1 MASVTIAERFAA
13 VERRIASACEQAGR
27 EPADVRLLPVSKTR
41 PASDL
46 AEAARLG
53 YRRFGENKVQE
64 VVAKQAEL
72 GDAVEF
78 AVIGPLQSNKVK
90 QVAELAVEFQALST
104 LKVAESLDRRLQAL
118 GRGLDVCVQ
127 VNSSGED
134 TKSGLAPGDVVEFAK
149 RLSDYHSLHITGLM
163 TLAHPDP
170 DRARA
175 CFATMVDVQR
185 RLRDATAAGS
195 EWNELSMGMSGD
207 FTDAIAAG
215 ATCVRIGTALF
226 GPRA

>member
-1 MASVTIAERFAA
+1 MGIAERFEAIE
-13 VERRIASACEQAGR
+13 ERIRDACARVGR
-27 EPADVRLLPVSKTR
+27 DPAEVRLLPVSKTR
-41 PASDL
+41 PASEL

-64 VVAKQAEL
+64 VVAKAAEL
-72 GDAVEF
+72 DGAGIEF
-78 AVIGPLQSNKVK
+78 AVIGHLQTNKAK
-90 QVAELAVEFQALST
+90 QVAELAVEFQALDSHRI
-104 LKVAESLDRRLQAL
+104 AEALDRRLQAL
-118 GRGLDVCVQ
+118 GRSLDVCVQ

-134 TKSGLAPGDVVEFAK
+134 TKSGLAPDEVVEFAK
-149 RLSDYHSLHITGLM
+149 GLDAYHSLRVTGLM

-170 DRARA
+170 ARARQ

-185 RLRDATAAGS
+185 RLRDASAAGS
-195 EWNELSMGMSGD
+195 EWHELSMGMSGD